1 MGESVMLILVAAG
14 AGVLRTILCQHAHVS
29 QYCVGLVA
37 GYAYDGPAREPFR
50 EDEGWLTS
58 SPFVSY

>member
-1 MGESVMLILVAAG
+1 MWKSNMLIFVAEG
-14 AGVLRTILCQHAHVS
+14 TRVLRTILCQHAYVRPYHA
-29 QYCVGLVA
+29 GPVA

>member
-1 MGESVMLILVAAG
+1 MRMLRSVVAHI
-14 AGVLRTILCQHAHVS
+14 LRTILCQHAYVRPGHA
-29 QYCVGLVA
+29 GPVA
-37 GYAYDGPAREPFR
+37 GYAYDGPARVPFR